1 MSDTPRRRQDPS
13 IKEGDSLCTSRSR
26 GDGLT
31 EISIRGRFVS
41 LVIVPEAGGKI
52 LQLIDNE
59 SGFNLL
65 WQNPRVP
72 VGRTYAGAPFDDVWC
87 GGWDDI
93 FPTDAACEINVNTF
107 HDHGD
112 LWIGPWSWSLEKD
125 DPEETVIRLS
135 RDSVSLPCT
144 VEKWISVKREGHDV
158 SMNLRVTNHGL
169 APVRFLWN
177 QHIAHAIGPGSRVHV
192 PASTM
197 GVIPP
202 APSLD
207 DAREVSWPLYEG
219 NDLSRLAGPEADVLE
234 FLYAKDL
241 RAGWCAVTHPSHGV
255 AVRIEF
261 DKDVYRTPWLWRVLG
276 GWRGHY
282 VLLTEPCTSLP
293 GTLASAIEND
303 SAATLA
309 GGSSLQTYV
318 RVVVSRE
325 FDPNAPGDRDPL
337 TPPTG

>member
-1 MSDTPRRRQDPS
+1 MSDDQLRIDVS
-13 IKEGDSLCTSRSR
+13 GSLSSSRPL
-26 GDGLT
+26 GEGLT
-31 EISIRGRFVS
+31 EISIRGDFVT

-72 VGRTYAGAPFDDVWC
+72 IGRTYAGAPFDDVWC
-87 GGWDDI
+87 GGWDDV
-93 FPTDAACEINVNTF
+93 FPTDGACEINVNTF

-112 LWIGPWSWSLEKD
+112 LWIGPWTWSLEKD
-125 DPEETVIRLS
+125 GPDETIIRLS

-144 VEKWISVKREGHDV
+144 VDKWISVTRDGHGISV
-158 SMNLRVTNHGL
+158 GLRVTNHGL
-169 APVRFLWN
+169 SPVRFMWN

-192 PASTM
+192 PVSRM
-197 GVIPP
+197 GVISP

-207 DAREVSWPLYEG
+207 DAVEVTWPINDG
-219 NDLSRLAGPEADVLE
+219 SDLSRLAGPETGALE
-234 FLYAKDL
+234 FLYAVDI
-241 RAGWCAVTHPSHGV
+241 REGWCAVTHPTHGV

-261 DKDVYRTPWLWRVLG
+261 DKEVYRTPWLWRVLG

-293 GTLASAIEND
+293 GNLATAIQND

-309 GGSSLQTYV
+309 AGASLETEM

-325 FDPNAPGDRDPL
+325 FDADAPGDQDPL
-337 TPPTG
+337 ISPAL

>member
-1 MSDTPRRRQDPS
+1 MN
-13 IKEGDSLCTSRSR
+13 LVSRSL
-26 GDGLT
+26 DQGLT
-31 EISIRGRFVS
+31 ELSIRAEFVT

-65 WQNPRVP
+65 WENPRVP
-72 VGRTYAGAPFDDVWC
+72 IARTYAGAPFDDVWC

-93 FPTDAACEINVNTF
+93 FPTDAACEVGTNAF

-112 LWIGPWSWSLEKD
+112 LWIGPWTWSLEKD
-125 DPEETVIRLS
+125 EPDETIIRLS

-144 VEKWISVKREGHDV
+144 VDKWITVTREGRGISLV
-158 SMNLRVTNHGL
+158 LRLTNHGRS
-169 APVRFLWN
+169 PVRFIWN

-192 PASTM
+192 PVSRM
-197 GVIPP
+197 GVVAP
-202 APSLD
+202 APSLGD
-207 DAREVSWPLYEG
+207 VREVTWPVNDG
-219 NDLSRLAGPEADVLE
+219 TDLSQLAGPEADVLE

-241 RAGWCAVTHPSHGV
+241 REGWCAVTHPAHGV

-261 DKDVYRTPWLWRVLG
+261 DKEVFRTPWLWRVLG
-276 GWRGHY
+276 GWRGHH

-293 GTLASAIEND
+293 GNLASAIDND

-309 GGSSLQTYV
+309 PGASLETEM

-325 FDPNAPGDRDPL
+325 FDPQASGDHDPL
-337 TPPTG
+337 APAS